1 MGLEEEMRFQ
11 TYQMSIGF
19 FLFCSAGAFANDQ
32 GWFDTEFTPTT
43 KMVDVSVHTQSR
55 VWATCAV
62 AHDIAAM
69 IESSEAPNSASA
81 RESQQLSNGARLASG
96 ITFVVDAMGQDEEL
110 TPQNFA
116 ATWNMA
122 KLAMES
128 NYETLSTSINAKL
141 EKDMSATLAGFY
153 PTYGRC
159 LALRELQQEYVNIWR
174 ELYGSGLL
182 STN

>member
-1 MGLEEEMRFQ
+1 MRLKI
-11 TYQMSIGF
+11 YQICFGV
-19 FLFCSAGAFANDQ
+19 FLCCSAGAYANDQ
-32 GWFDTEFTPTT
+32 GWFDADFTPTT
-43 KMVDVSVHTQSR
+43 AITDISVHTQSR

-62 AHDIAAM
+62 AHDIAAV

-81 RESQQLSNGARLASG
+81 KESQQLSNGARLASG
-96 ITFVVDAMGQDEEL
+96 ITFIVDAMGQDQEL
-110 TPQNFA
+110 TSQKFA

-141 EKDMSATLAGFY
+141 ERNTSATLVGFY

-182 STN
+182 TN

>member
-1 MGLEEEMRFQ
+1 MRLKA
-11 TYQMSIGF
+11 YQICLVV
-19 FLFCSAGAFANDQ
+19 FLCFATGAYANDQ

-43 KMVDVSVHTQSR
+43 KMTDISVHTQSR

-62 AHDIAAM
+62 AHDIAAV
-69 IESSEAPNSASA
+69 IESSEAPDSASA
-81 RESQQLSNGARLASG
+81 QESQQLSNGARLASG
-96 ITFVVDAMGQDEEL
+96 ITFVVDAMQQGEDL
-110 TPQNFA
+110 TPQKFT

-141 EKDMSATLAGFY
+141 ERDTSAALAGFY

-182 STN
+182 TN

>member
-1 MGLEEEMRFQ
+1 MLRFYQ
-11 TYQMSIGF
+11 TVCFGIFLCSSI
-19 FLFCSAGAFANDQ
+19 SASANEQ
-32 GWFDTEFTPTT
+32 GWFDANFTPKTN
-43 KMVDVSVHTQSR
+43 MADIPVHTQSR

-62 AHDIAAM
+62 AHDIAAV
-69 IESSEAPNSASA
+69 IESSEAPDSASVK
-81 RESQQLSNGARLASG
+81 ESQQLSNGARLASG
-96 ITFVVDAMGQDEEL
+96 ITFVANAMEQDEDL
-110 TPQNFA
+110 TPQKFA

-141 EKDMSATLAGFY
+141 ERDTSATLAGFY

-182 STN
+182 SN

>member
-1 MGLEEEMRFQ
+1 MILNKLWLPTVLAIAML
-11 TYQMSIGF
+11 SPNV
-19 FLFCSAGAFANDQ
+19 FASDQ
-32 GWFDTEFTPTT
+32 GWFDPEFTPAT
-43 KMVDVSVHTQSR
+43 KMAEVSVHTQSR

-69 IESSEAPNSASA
+69 IENSEAPGSASA
-81 RESQQLSNGARLASG
+81 QESQQLSNGARLASA
-96 ITFVVDAMGQDEEL
+96 ITFVVDAMGQDEDL
-110 TPQNFA
+110 TPRKFA
-116 ATWNMA
+116 GTWNMA

-141 EKDMSATLAGFY
+141 ERDVSATLAGFY

-182 STN
+182 SN

>member
-1 MGLEEEMRFQ
+1 MILNKLWLP
-11 TYQMSIGF
+11 T
-19 FLFCSAGAFANDQ
+19 AFAIVMLSPNVFASDQ
-32 GWFDTEFTPTT
+32 GWFDPEFTPAT
-43 KMVDVSVHTQSR
+43 KMVEVSVHTQSR

-69 IESSEAPNSASA
+69 IENSEAPGSASA
-81 RESQQLSNGARLASG
+81 QESQQLSNGARLASA
-96 ITFVVDAMGQDEEL
+96 ITFVVDAMGQDEDL
-110 TPQNFA
+110 TPQKFA

-141 EKDMSATLAGFY
+141 ERDVSATLASFY

-182 STN
+182 SN